1 MAARFGWLVDDVPV
15 VSLDK
20 RQLEGAPAYDVGDE
34 LAWGDRAYESKVGLI
49 GVCNRSFSTASA
61 GFSCS

>member
-34 LAWGDRAYESKVGLI
+34 LAWGDRAYESKGRPYWSL
-49 GVCNRSFSTASA
+49 
-61 GFSCS
+61 

>member
-1 MAARFGWLVDDVPV
+1 MSEDGARQDDPHGCALRMASRRREPV

-34 LAWGDRAYESKVGLI
+34 LAWGDRAYESKI
-49 GVCNRSFSTASA
+49 HD
-61 GFSCS
+61 